1 MRQIIREISDEMKLR
16 IEAQRDWVRNHY
28 NADSL
33 VKYDSFDGK
42 LELLDII
49 IKSNWIQKDEKYK
62 LQCLGITIGDALVQA
77 LNFTWVEVED
87 EYGTDPALK
96 LGDSSLI
103 LFPLTMISKRI
114 EKDEKVDVFELFEK
128 IKLKVNELK
137 DKVEK
142 NFCA

>member
-62 LQCLGITIGDALVQA
+62 LQCLGITIGDAIVQD
-77 LNFTWVEVED
+77 LNFTWIEVED
-87 EYGTDPALK
+87 EYGTDPALQ
-96 LGDSSLI
+96 LGDTSLI

>member
-1 MRQIIREISDEMKLR
+1 MQQIIREISDEMKLR

-28 NADSL
+28 DSDSL
-33 VKYDSFDGK
+33 AKYDSFDGK

-49 IKSNWIQKDEKYK
+49 IKSNWIEKDEKYK
-62 LQCLGITIGDALVQA
+62 LQCLGITIGDALVQG
-77 LNFTWVEVED
+77 LNFTWIEVED

-96 LGDSSLI
+96 LDDTSLI

-128 IKLKVNELK
+128 IKLKVFELK
-137 DKVEK
+137 DNVDK

>member
-1 MRQIIREISDEMKLR
+1 MQRIIREISDEMKLR

-28 NADSL
+28 DFDSL
-33 VKYDSFDGK
+33 AKYDIFDGK

-49 IKSNWIQKDEKYK
+49 IKSNWIEKDEKYK
-62 LQCLGITIGDALVQA
+62 IQCLGITIGDALVQG
-77 LNFTWVEVED
+77 LNFTWIEVED
-87 EYGTDPALK
+87 EYGPDPALK
-96 LGDSSLI
+96 LGDTSLI

-128 IKLKVNELK
+128 IKLKVFELK
-137 DKVEK
+137 DKVDK

>member
-16 IEAQRDWVRNHY
+16 IEAQRNWVRNHY
-28 NADSL
+28 DVDSL
-33 VKYDSFDGK
+33 AKYDSFDGK

-49 IKSNWIQKDEKYK
+49 IKSNWIEKDEKYK
-62 LQCLGITIGDALVQA
+62 LQCLGITIGDALVQD
-77 LNFTWVEVED
+77 LNFTWIDVED
-87 EYGTDPALK
+87 ECGTDPALK
-96 LGDSSLI
+96 LGDTSII

-114 EKDEKVDVFELFEK
+114 ENDEKVDVFELFEK
-128 IKLKVNELK
+128 IKLKVIELK

>member
-1 MRQIIREISDEMKLR
+1 MQQIIREISAEMKLR

-28 NADSL
+28 DSDSL
-33 VKYDSFDGK
+33 AKYDSFNGK

-49 IKSNWIQKDEKYK
+49 IKSNWIEKDEKYK
-62 LQCLGITIGDALVQA
+62 LQCLGITIGDALVQG
-77 LNFTWVEVED
+77 LNFTWIEVED

-96 LGDSSLI
+96 LDDTSLI
-103 LFPLTMISKRI
+103 LYPLTMISKRI

-128 IKLKVNELK
+128 IKLKVFELK
-137 DKVEK
+137 DKVDK

>member
-1 MRQIIREISDEMKLR
+1 MQQIIREISDEMKLR

-28 NADSL
+28 DTDSL
-33 VKYDSFDGK
+33 AKYDSFDGK